1 MLTSYITDGS
11 KSTLSCSK
19 GSTFDSYIPVVFKVQ
34 AKDILSNNIPYG
46 GDKFVIQIKNE
57 CTMDA

>member
-1 MLTSYITDGS
+1 MTTDGS
-11 KSTLSCSK
+11 KSTLSCS
-19 GSTFDSYIPVVFKVQ
+19 GTSTFDSNIPVVFKVQ
-34 AKDILSNNIPYG
+34 AKDILGNNISYG